1 MWKFN
6 NSLTSNKDYIE
17 KMKKHIAFTLEVCDK
32 ENICNGQVKWEYL
45 KYQIRKFTIDY
56 SKKHA
61 KQLRLERTQL
71 EDKLKHFE
79 KTITL
84 DLNEN
89 EEYNECKSK
98 LEDIY
103 QIKVYGIRTR
113 SKCNWYEHGEKS
125 SKFFLNLEKQ
135 RAIQSQIRTV
145 IVNEKEITSE
155 SEINEQISLFYK
167 NLFHENL
174 SFSKTDLQ
182 NYLKTVSN
190 PVLSKEQQD
199 SCEGEITEKELLK
212 ALKSMANDKSPGK
225 DALSKEFYE
234 TFWTDIKTFFTSSIK
249 KSKEIKELCL
259 SQRQA
264 VIKLIEK
271 KGRDKKFIKN
281 WRPISLLN
289 VDTKLISKVLSERIK
304 NVLPSIISENQ
315 TAYVKNRFISEGGRL
330 IDDLLE
336 FCDTFKKE
344 GFLVTIDI
352 EKAFDS
358 VNHNFLIATLEKFG
372 FGKTFIQ

>member
-1 MWKFN
+1 
-6 NSLTSNKDYIE
+6 
-17 KMKKHIAFTLEVCDK
+17 MKKHIAFTLEVCDK
-32 ENICNGQVKWEYL
+32 ENICNAQVKWEYL

-89 EEYNECKSK
+89 EECNECKSK

-103 QIKVYGIRTR
+103 QIKVDGIRTR
-113 SKCNWYEHGEKS
+113 IKCSWYEHGEKS

-190 PVLSKEQQD
+190 PVLSKEQEE

-212 ALKSMANDKSPGK
+212 ALKSMENYKSPGN
-225 DALSKEFYE
+225 DGLSKEFYE
-234 TFWTDIKTFFTSSIK
+234 TFWTNIKTFFISSIK
-249 KSKEIKELCL
+249 KSKGIK
-259 SQRQA
+259 
-264 VIKLIEK
+264 
-271 KGRDKKFIKN
+271 
-281 WRPISLLN
+281 
-289 VDTKLISKVLSERIK
+289 
-304 NVLPSIISENQ
+304 
-315 TAYVKNRFISEGGRL
+315 
-330 IDDLLE
+330 
-336 FCDTFKKE
+336 
-344 GFLVTIDI
+344 
-352 EKAFDS
+352 
-358 VNHNFLIATLEKFG
+358 
-372 FGKTFIQ
+372 